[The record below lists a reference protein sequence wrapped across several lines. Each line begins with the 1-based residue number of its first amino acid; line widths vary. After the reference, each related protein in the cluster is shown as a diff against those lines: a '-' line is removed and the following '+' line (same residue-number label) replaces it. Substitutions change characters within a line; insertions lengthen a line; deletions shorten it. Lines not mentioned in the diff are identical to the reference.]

1 MDKIEKRK
9 LIAVYLIIFIL
20 ACLVQ
25 YLYTGFKYPVN
36 LPKLSFNYVV
46 YSRFFIWQ
54 PRDYSG
60 ILTYT
65 DSVVGMLFDLPIV
78 MVNLLFG
85 LRAGIFISG
94 VITKF
99 IAAAGGFTLVYYL
112 TSYMRNRDNE
122 IRIVISFIPVILFI
136 FDFVFQ
142 YISEVE
148 FLFWALLFIIL
159 FLSKI
164 GKPGKE
170 IYIYAFLSV
179 LFVSL
184 DLRFSWPLLFV
195 QTAAIILFVSIIIIL
210 LEKISF
216 KKSIPLIFIIL
227 LLSLFIDLPLIYSG
241 YALTNTTFYLN
252 NIAKTNINYV
262 VHNTI
267 NQNIILA
274 LTGFIPPNGINAR
287 ALYILG
293 LTVILII
300 LVSNTLIRIRS
311 PDKNLFND
319 MVLGFALFLTLVF
332 IIFLSSLYFLP
343 LGVLFTKIISIFY
356 LFDLPWLND
365 GIVFALIII
374 LLPLAL
380 ARFFNN
386 FKKQTIVNVFC
397 MVISVAIIGLFVY
410 YLFFIPYLKGN
421 PTGAANIMGPR
432 GINIPQ
438 HVFQISDFINSDIGS
453 YSVLTLPQSA
463 RGGYN
468 GWQFD
473 IWYNGTN
480 IYTSLI
486 SHPVYCGF
494 QCYNQYSQE
503 FFPPSE
509 LESYE
514 ANKKIENTIVN
525 QSISNTMGVF
535 GIKYII
541 VEGDTLHSPPGQ
553 YKEYFAAP
561 NFNLTTIYK
570 NLGKSK
576 YIIFIKK
583 YGNSSIYE
591 NLNYVP
597 LVYTSNIDSM
607 GNQSMHLILNQI
619 ENKSFRIQNNSVF
632 VSFIS
637 GFYNDSNTIN
647 ATPITNF
654 SEPNISFVENT
665 PTKVTVHVSNAI
677 TPYYLVF
684 RETYDPH
691 WAAFYSNGT
700 EVNPRDHIAV
710 NGFANAWYMNKTGNY
725 TVTLYYTLQTD
736 AWIAWAVSFAAL
748 FVTVGIGVY
757 GWKEMKKEKMR
768 SRR

>member
-36 LPKLSFNYVV
+36 LPKLSFNYVI

-54 PRDYSG
+54 PQDYSG

-78 MVNLLFG
+78 MAGRLFG
-85 LRAGIFISG
+85 LRAGIFIGG
-94 VITKF
+94 VIIKF

-112 TSYMRNRDNE
+112 TSYMRNRNNE

-136 FDFVFQ
+136 FDFLFQ

-148 FLFWALLFIIL
+148 FLPWALLFIIL

-179 LFVSL
+179 LSVSL

-195 QTAAIILFVSIIIIL
+195 QTAATILFVSIIITL
-210 LEKISF
+210 LEKTAF

-227 LLSLFIDLPLIYSG
+227 LLSLFIDLPLLYSG
-241 YALTNTTFYLN
+241 YVLTNTTFYLN

-274 LTGFIPPNGINAR
+274 LTGFIPADGTNSR

-293 LTVILII
+293 LIIILIV
-300 LVSNTLIRIRS
+300 LLSNTLIRIRS
-311 PDKNLFND
+311 HDKKITDD
-319 MVLGFALFLTLVF
+319 MVLEFALFLTLIF
-332 IIFLSSLYFLP
+332 ITFLSSLYFLP
-343 LGVLFTKIISIFY
+343 LGVLFTKIISITY
-356 LFDLPWLND
+356 LFDLPWLNS
-365 GIVFALIII
+365 GIMFALIII

-380 ARFFNN
+380 TRLFYNT
-386 FKKQTIVNVFC
+386 KKQTVVKAFYI
-397 MVISVAIIGLFVY
+397 VISVTIIGLLVY
-410 YLFFIPYLKGN
+410 FLFFIPYLKGN
-421 PTGAANIMGPR
+421 PTEAANIIGPR
-432 GINIPQ
+432 GVNIPK
-438 HVFQISDFINSDIGS
+438 HVFQISDFINSNAGS

-463 RGGYN
+463 EGVYN

-473 IWYNGTN
+473 TWYIGTN
-480 IYTSLI
+480 IYTSLV

-494 QCYNQYSQE
+494 QCYNPYSQE
-503 FFPPSE
+503 FFPQSE

-514 ANKKIENTIVN
+514 ANKEIENTIVN
-525 QSISNTMGVF
+525 RSISNPIGLF

-541 VEGDTLHSPPGQ
+541 IEGDALHSPPGQ
-553 YKEYFAAP
+553 YKGYFAAP
-561 NFNLTTIYK
+561 NFNLTTIYR
-570 NLGKSK
+570 NLANSK
-576 YIIFIKK
+576 DIIFIKK

-591 NLNYVP
+591 N
-597 LVYTSNIDSM
+597 
-607 GNQSMHLILNQI
+607 
-619 ENKSFRIQNNSVF
+619 
-632 VSFIS
+632 
-637 GFYNDSNTIN
+637 
-647 ATPITNF
+647 
-654 SEPNISFVENT
+654 
-665 PTKVTVHVSNAI
+665 
-677 TPYYLVF
+677 
-684 RETYDPH
+684 
-691 WAAFYSNGT
+691 
-700 EVNPRDHIAV
+700 
-710 NGFANAWYMNKTGNY
+710 
-725 TVTLYYTLQTD
+725 
-736 AWIAWAVSFAAL
+736 
-748 FVTVGIGVY
+748 
-757 GWKEMKKEKMR
+757 
-768 SRR
+768 